1 MVSWSVYAAGLLTR
15 TAATSSAHIHLVSDA
30 GSTAGACIAAGR
42 SGTAGIGVSGWT
54 TAGGRGGGG
63 IVGCMRGMVT
73 VTCLTV
79 AGGGGGGAAGRWI
92 TGAGGVSTC

>member
-42 SGTAGIGVSGWT
+42 PVGQGSGEAAGLQP
-54 TAGGRGGGG
+54 AAA
-63 IVGCMRGMVT
+63 
-73 VTCLTV
+73 V
-79 AGGGGGGAAGRWI
+79 AGVLWAVCEAW
-92 TGAGGVSTC
+92 